1 MHWLISTLWP
11 GHWIS
16 NNKIKNDT
24 CSSAFL
30 GVYLGVLA
38 IADYKTSNEY
48 YNYAVA
54 WQTGIG
60 CNIAGFISVFSS
72 EISIMSMF
80 LIAFD
85 MCYNIRYK
93 YINHIIRFEKKRN
106 EHIWWQVKTF
116 VNYVALF
123 VLLPEKRKIY

>member
-1 MHWLISTLWP
+1 MPFDLIFELIVI
-11 GHWIS
+11 GEMML
-16 NNKIKNDT
+16 
-24 CSSAFL
+24 FL
-30 GVYLGVLA
+30 GVYLGILA
-38 IADYKTSNEY
+38 TVDYKTSNEY

-85 MCYNIRYK
+85 MCYNIR
-93 YINHIIRFEKKRN
+93 
-106 EHIWWQVKTF
+106 
-116 VNYVALF
+116 
-123 VLLPEKRKIY
+123 

>member
-1 MHWLISTLWP
+1 M
-11 GHWIS
+11 
-16 NNKIKNDT
+16 
-24 CSSAFL
+24 
-30 GVYLGVLA
+30 LA

-60 CNIAGFISVFSS
+60 CNIAGFTSVFSS

-93 YINHIIRFEKKRN
+93 YENNVGGLIGAGGE
-106 EHIWWQVKTF
+106 V
-116 VNYVALF
+116 VAFSLF
-123 VLLPEKRKIY
+123 HFRKA